1 MPRYAPLSRIQLDPR
16 SESELVA
23 AAAQR
28 VFEASGATI
37 NDFSAGSPI
46 MALLEGQAFA
56 QAEFLQFANEFPEAV
71 LLDWIGPF
79 LGAQRKTGSGS
90 IVGLTFEIDPR
101 DQDFVIFEGFEA
113 ATNPSSTFG
122 ESINFVTTQNLIIP
136 AGQSEGTVEAVSVF
150 VGINTN
156 VAANSITRTITS
168 LAGIKRIFNRE
179 PAVGGSDVELLSEVK
194 ERFFSLIRRRN
205 PVSREDWVDFFTDAM
220 GVGAV
225 VNVLPNRSEREF
237 YQYNQKNPFVSFFL
251 LNPNGTTLTE
261 VQIKALENLI
271 KWSLPV
277 QFQGKIY
284 SVELSDL
291 DVLLEVAY
299 NPDNNFSIDLQSV
312 SKTIRNNLAAILSPN
327 AVFPPDYQLTA
338 NEVSS
343 KLDLTFPQV
352 FGTVFDPTILN
363 FTGYFTPNKL
373 SSSNIFANVV
383 PYRTGKVAEIND
395 LVRVDSVVQP
405 SLYPVIR
412 EFSPQLGDEFYHANL
427 GDLSL
432 QVIKPLT
439 PGQYKTG
446 EVVSNNGILHVVLSS
461 FLYTGTRTA
470 TDLINQG
477 FLSIE
482 RSFSP
487 FQVGSNYQATT
498 DSGKYDPQILEFR
511 ANSNRIYEPQ
521 LPENIPLTSRVG
533 YPVWVVAKNFTRLEN
548 LTDLGSTQALG
559 YVSRDEVAIKPLQ
572 VLTTFR
578 KGEYVQTPNPNQQLS
593 TLPDPESCYLDQNLG
608 AIVLTYIVN
617 SDFTFRLEEGQ
628 TIKEV
633 VDSLVS
639 QGILSEVQIIPFID
653 CDGKGYYASEPFK
666 YNTRFS
672 IGEYVRFRSEGG
684 FDSSELED
692 CLRQASVCPS
702 LQGSCRKLL
711 ESELPLPSYFLVAK
725 DFTPNTSDI
734 QELIRSGFLVPVDR
748 SIFFPT
754 YTVLCPETKELV
766 TEDCITSFLFD
777 QQIINS
783 LDQLIA
789 GQVAEVV
796 NSLGNPLN
804 YYTWDG
810 KKWISNTNPFPKYR
824 ELFRFAPGDV
834 ASFKQRNSI
843 FNYEATSY
851 VTPITEI
858 DVYYKAGIFVPTS
871 KTETVKFFDPQYRLE
886 TISSENNRF
895 YRTISPFTPEEDVSI
910 EEVELSGKAQK
921 IVCKAEG
928 SEKLFPRLDLQASM
942 LTLGSMQVKL
952 RSKGSTETF
961 QSFTWGKSNNSVVS
975 PETYGNGT
983 LGL

>member
-16 SESELVA
+16 SESELVS

-71 LLDWIGPF
+71 LLDWVGPF
-79 LGAQRKTGSGS
+79 LGAQRRTGSGS
-90 IVGLTFEIDPR
+90 IAGITFEINPR
-101 DQDFVIFEGFEA
+101 DQDFVIFEGFEVT
-113 ATNPSSTFG
+113 TNPSLTFG
-122 ESINFVTTQNLIIP
+122 ETINFVTTRTLVIP

-156 VAANSITRTITS
+156 VAANSIVRNVTS
-168 LAGIKRIFNRE
+168 LAGIKRIYNKE

-237 YQYNQKNPFVSFFL
+237 YQYNQKNPYVSFFL

-261 VQIKALENLI
+261 VQTKALENLV

-284 SVELSDL
+284 PVELSDL

-373 SSSNIFANVV
+373 SSSNIFAKVV
-383 PYRTGKVAEIND
+383 PYQTGKVAKVND
-395 LVRVDSVVQP
+395 LVKIDSVVES
-405 SLYPVIR
+405 SLYPVVN

-427 GDLSL
+427 GDLNL
-432 QVIKPLT
+432 QIIKPLV

-446 EVVSNNGILHVVLSS
+446 EVISDKGVIYVVLSS
-461 FLYTGTRTA
+461 FLYTGTRTIL
-470 TDLINQG
+470 DLINQG
-477 FLSIE
+477 FLSVE
-482 RSFSP
+482 KSFSP
-487 FQVGSNYQATT
+487 FQVGSNYRAIT
-498 DSGKYDPQILEFR
+498 DSGKYDPQIIEFT
-511 ANSNRIYEPQ
+511 ANSNKVYEPQ
-521 LPENIPLTSRVG
+521 LPQDVALTSRVG
-533 YPVWVVAKNFTRLEN
+533 YPIWVVAKNFTRLEN
-548 LTDLGSTQALG
+548 LTDLGSTQASG
-559 YVSRDEVAIKPLQ
+559 FVSKDEVFIKPLQ
-572 VLTTFR
+572 VLITYR
-578 KGEYVQTPNPNQQLS
+578 KGEYVETPNPSKQLS
-593 TLPDPESCYLDQNLG
+593 AFPDPESCYLDQNLG
-608 AIVLTYIVN
+608 AFVLTFIVN
-617 SDFTFRLEEGQ
+617 NDFTFRLEEGKSF
-628 TIKEV
+628 KEV
-633 VDSLVS
+633 IDSLVS
-639 QGILSEVQIIPFID
+639 LGVISEIQTIPFIG
-653 CDGKGYYASEPFK
+653 CDGKGYFASQPFK
-666 YNTRFS
+666 YNTRFT
-672 IGEYVRFRSEGG
+672 IGEYVRFRPRGG
-684 FDSSELED
+684 FNSSELEN
-692 CLRQASVCPS
+692 CLRQVDVCPS
-702 LQGSCRKLL
+702 LQGSCKKLL
-711 ESELPLPSYFLVAK
+711 EAELPLPSYFLVAK
-725 DFTPNTSDI
+725 DFTPNSSNI
-734 QELIRSGFLVPVDR
+734 QDPISSGYLVPVDR
-748 SIFFPT
+748 SIFFPS
-754 YTVLCPETKELV
+754 YTVLCPESKEIV
-766 TEDCITSFLFD
+766 DESCISSFLFD
-777 QQIINS
+777 QQIITS
-783 LDQLIA
+783 IGQLIV
-789 GQVAEVV
+789 GQVTEVV
-796 NSLGNPLN
+796 DSLGNPLN
-804 YYTWDG
+804 YYTWTG
-810 KKWISNTNPFPKYR
+810 TSWVTNPNPFPTYR

-843 FNYEATSY
+843 FNYESTSH
-851 VTPITEI
+851 VTPFTEI
-858 DVYYKAGIFVPTS
+858 DVYYKAGIFTPTS
-871 KTETVKFFDPQYRLE
+871 KTETVKFFDPLYRLE
-886 TISSENNRF
+886 TISTNNNKF
-895 YRTISPFTPEEDVSI
+895 YRTITPFTSEEDISI
-910 EEVELSGKAQK
+910 EEVELSGKVQK
-921 IVCKAEG
+921 IVCKGEG
-928 SEKLFPRLDLQASM
+928 SEKLFPRLDPQASM
-942 LTLGSMQVKL
+942 LTLGNIQVKM

-961 QSFTWGKSNNSVVS
+961 QSFTWGKSNNSVAS
-975 PETYGNGT
+975 PESYGNGT